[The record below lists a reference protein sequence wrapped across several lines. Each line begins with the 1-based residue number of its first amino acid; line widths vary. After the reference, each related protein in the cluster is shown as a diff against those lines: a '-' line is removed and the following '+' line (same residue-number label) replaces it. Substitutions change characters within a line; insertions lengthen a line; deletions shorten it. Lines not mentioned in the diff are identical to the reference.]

1 MSSRIVEAEWIW
13 KDGEFIRW
21 RDATVHLLSM
31 AVQFGS
37 SVFEGIR
44 CYRTEAGPAVFRL
57 HDHIKRLFE
66 SCRVYRMDLEW
77 SPEELVEASLA
88 TVARNGFQSCYL
100 RPMVLR
106 GYGPAG
112 MNPVN
117 CPIET
122 YVPAW
127 PWGTY
132 LGNDALEA
140 GVDAC
145 VSSWQRPEPNTFPSA
160 AKAAGHYNNAQ
171 LIRMEAGVNGYAE
184 AIALGPGGLVSEG
197 SGMNVFLVQKG
208 TLITPGLDGTSLRG
222 ITRDS
227 ILTLARDMGIP
238 TSEQQV
244 PREWLY
250 TADEVFFTGT
260 AAEVTPVRSID
271 RIPVGAGRIG
281 PITRQLQKRFMQIV
295 HGEVEDRYGWL
306 AHVEPEVK
314 AATREAVIRPLLQE
328 DRV

>member
-21 RDATVHLLSM
+21 RDAKVHLLSL

-44 CYRTEAGPAVFRL
+44 CYRTAQGPAVFRL
-57 HDHIKRLFE
+57 NDHMRRLVD
-66 SCRVYRMDLEW
+66 SCRIYRMEQRW
-77 SPEELVEASLA
+77 SLDELVQACLA
-88 TVARNGFQSCYL
+88 TVARNGFEECYL

-117 CPIET
+117 CPIDT

-132 LGNDALEA
+132 LGPDALDA

-145 VSSWQRPEPNTFPSA
+145 ISSWQRPEPNTFPSA

-171 LIRMEAGVNGYAE
+171 LIRMEASANGYAE

-197 SGMNVFLVQKG
+197 SGMNVFLVRNGKV
-208 TLITPGLDGTSLRG
+208 ITPTLDGTSLHG

-227 ILTLARDMGIP
+227 ILVLAHELGLP
-238 TSEQQV
+238 TVEQEV
-244 PREWLY
+244 PRETLY
-250 TADEVFFTGT
+250 TADG
-260 AAEVTPVRSID
+260 
-271 RIPVGAGRIG
+271 
-281 PITRQLQKRFMQIV
+281 
-295 HGEVEDRYGWL
+295 
-306 AHVEPEVK
+306 
-314 AATREAVIRPLLQE
+314 
-328 DRV
+328 

>member
-1 MSSRIVEAEWIW
+1 MSSRIVEADWIW

-21 RDATVHLLSM
+21 RDANVHLLSL

-44 CYRTEAGPAVFRL
+44 CYHTPEGPAVFRL
-57 HDHIKRLFE
+57 HDHMRRLLD
-66 SCRVYRMDLEW
+66 SCRIYRMEQRWTLA
-77 SPEELVEASLA
+77 ELAEACKA
-88 TVARNGFQSCYL
+88 TVARNGLPACYL

-132 LGNDALEA
+132 LGADALEA

-145 VSSWQRPEPNTFPSA
+145 ISTWQRPEPNTFPSA

-171 LIRMEAGVNGYAE
+171 LIRMEAVTNGYAE

-197 SGMNVFLVQKG
+197 SGMNVFLVRKG
-208 TLITPGLDGTSLRG
+208 TVITPTLDGTSLHG

-227 ILTLARDMGIP
+227 ILVLARELGFP
-238 TSEQQV
+238 TAEQEV
-244 PREWLY
+244 PRETLY

-260 AAEVTPVRSID
+260 AAEVTPVRSVD
-271 RIPVGAGRIG
+271 RIPIGSGRAG
-281 PITRQLQKRFMQIV
+281 PITRQLQKRFLQVV

-306 AHVEPEVK
+306 AHVPSPP
-314 AATREAVIRPLLQE
+314 VIRE
-328 DRV
+328 DVA